1 MATVSG
7 MCISELRFSGQCR
20 EFSLLLLRASLQSDH
35 ISWDHRPKL
44 KGSSARVTGRVPE
57 SWAFFLERTTIVVT
71 VETNTGLFKCG
82 GCSDQCIGMCL

>member
-7 MCISELRFSGQCR
+7 MCISDPRFSEQGR
-20 EFSLLLLRASLQSDH
+20 EFSSEQVCNLITSAGITDPNLRDLQH
-35 ISWDHRPKL
+35 
-44 KGSSARVTGRVPE
+44 VTGGVPE
-57 SWAFFLERTTIVVT
+57 SWAFFLERTIVMT